1 MTTTPTPPA
10 PTPPAAAS
18 TRLAGTGLR
27 IGYGD
32 RTIISDL
39 DVEIPDGSFTVI
51 VGPNAC
57 GKSTL
62 LRALSRLLPPQHGTV
77 LLDGREVDSYRG
89 KEFARLVGLLPQQSI
104 APEGITVIDLVSRGR
119 FPYQKMFQQWTDDDQ
134 QAVDRALHATRLTE
148 LATRRVEA
156 LSGGQRQRV
165 WIAMAL
171 AQETPILLLDEPTTY
186 LDLAH
191 QLEVLQLC
199 TELNAQGKTLVA
211 VLHDLNQAA
220 RFSTHLIAMR
230 SGEIIATGPPAEML
244 TAELVEK
251 VFGVRSQV
259 IPDPES
265 GTPMVVPLAENPV
278 DFRIVPGDTAD
289 LQAAHDN

>member
-1 MTTTPTPPA
+1 MTTA
-10 PTPPAAAS
+10 PTPPATS
-18 TRLAGTGLR
+18 CRLSGNGLR
-27 IGYGD
+27 VGYGD
-32 RTIISDL
+32 RTIITDL
-39 DVEIPDGSFTVI
+39 DVDIPDGSFTVI

-62 LRALSRLLPPQHGTV
+62 LRALSRLLPPQHGQV
-77 LLDGREVDSYRG
+77 LLDGREVGSYRG

-134 QAVDRALHATRLTE
+134 RAVDRALHATRLTG
-148 LATRRVEA
+148 LATRRVEE

-191 QLEVLQLC
+191 QLEVMQLC
-199 TELNAQGKTLVA
+199 AELNAEGKTLVA

-220 RFSTHLIAMR
+220 RFATHLIAMR
-230 SGEIIATGPPAEML
+230 SGEIISCGPPAEML

-259 IPDPES
+259 IADPES

-289 LQAAHDN
+289 LQAAHEN

>member
-1 MTTTPTPPA
+1 MNPSAPSATAPA
-10 PTPPAAAS
+10 H
-18 TRLAGTGLR
+18 RLSVSGLR
-27 IGYGD
+27 VGYGE
-32 RTIISDL
+32 RVIIESL
-39 DVEIPDGSFTVI
+39 DATIPDGSFTVI

-62 LRALSRLLPPQHGTV
+62 LRALSRLLKPTQGEV
-77 LLDGREVDSYRG
+77 LLDGRPVSSYKG
-89 KEFARLVGLLPQQSI
+89 KQFAREIGLLPQQSI

-119 FPYQKMFQQWTDDDQ
+119 FPYQSMFQQWTDDDQ
-134 QAVDRALHATRLTE
+134 LAVDKALSATRLTD
-148 LATRRVEA
+148 LSTRTVEA

-199 TELNAQGKTLVA
+199 AELNAEGKTLVA

-220 RFSTHLIAMR
+220 RFATHLIAMR
-230 SGEIIATGPPAEML
+230 SGSVLASGPPADIL
-244 TAELVEK
+244 DAGLVEQ

-259 IPDPES
+259 VPDPET
-265 GTPMVVPLAENPV
+265 GTPMIIPLAENPV
-278 DFRIVPGDTAD
+278 DFTSPPGDTAN
-289 LQAAHDN
+289 LHAAQAN